1 MSYALNTVWRFECF
15 WVVGGGNGEVYFVRE
30 IVRRVSIISFGMFKM
45 SESVNVLVRTS
56 RVIMFIIRLNIL
68 FFSFQL
74 TFSSKNTSRSL
85 ETLTRKNSL
94 ESTMSRGQQ
103 MFTKVVTYE
112 GQSLALKVINKQ
124 YIAVTKEVI
133 KEINQVIVIIFL
145 CIKVFHVW
153 WFVFF

>member
-1 MSYALNTVWRFECF
+1 
-15 WVVGGGNGEVYFVRE
+15 
-30 IVRRVSIISFGMFKM
+30 MFKM
-45 SESVNVLVRTS
+45 SESVNVLVRTN
-56 RVIMFIIRLNIL
+56 RVIMFIIRLNIV

-112 GQSLALKVINKQ
+112 GQTLALKVINKQ

-145 CIKVFHVW
+145 CI
-153 WFVFF
+153 